1 MDTALKE
8 LASSGALG
16 AIVAA
21 IFSLLAL
28 VIGVLVWSLKRYVD
42 ASIEDKKEFSGF
54 MKALTS
60 AFNSVGLN
68 TQACRSDTMAAIR
81 DSEANITAVIEH
93 TVWAAHDKAVLLH
106 DKSLAAAT
114 SLLST
119 EVTGAAQS
127 IRNSNEK
134 LVKDV
139 ENSRLRDRVEDLSR
153 SHTVT
158 PAPSGVV
165 R

>member
-21 IFSLLAL
+21 IFSLLAI
-28 VIGVLVWSLKRYVD
+28 VIGVLVWALKRYVD
-42 ASIEDKKEFSGF
+42 AAIEDKKEFGGF
-54 MKALTS
+54 MRALTS
-60 AFNSVGLN
+60 AFNAVGMN

-81 DSEANITAVIEH
+81 DCEANLTAAIEH
-93 TVWAAHDKAVLLH
+93 TVWAAHDKAMLLH
-106 DKSLAAAT
+106 DKTVAAAT

-119 EVTGAAQS
+119 EITGAAQS
-127 IRNSNEK
+127 IRASNEK
-134 LVKDV
+134 MAQDLDNANLRREV
-139 ENSRLRDRVEDLSR
+139 EVSRA
-153 SHTVT
+153 HNIT

>member
-21 IFSLLAL
+21 IFSLLAI
-28 VIGVLVWSLKRYVD
+28 VIGVLVWALKRYVD
-42 ASIEDKKEFSGF
+42 TSIEREKEFSGF

-60 AFNSVGLN
+60 AFNAVGIN

-93 TVWAAHDKAVLLH
+93 TVWAAHDKAMLLH

-119 EVTGAAQS
+119 EITGAAQS
-127 IRNSNEK
+127 IRTGNRDLLQEI
-134 LVKDV
+134 
-139 ENSRLRDRVEDLSR
+139 ENRRLRDQVDELSR
-153 SHTVT
+153 PHTIT
-158 PAPSGVV
+158 PAPVTM

>member
-21 IFSLLAL
+21 IFSLLAI
-28 VIGVLVWSLKRYVD
+28 VIGVLVWALKRYVD
-42 ASIEDKKEFSGF
+42 TSIEREKEFGGF

-60 AFNSVGLN
+60 AFNAVGLN

-81 DSEANITAVIEH
+81 DAEANLTAAIEH
-93 TVWAAHDKAVLLH
+93 TVWAAHDKAMLLH

-119 EVTGAAQS
+119 EITGAAQS
-127 IRNSNEK
+127 IRARVDQTVQDIDNMNLRRE
-134 LVKDV
+134 V
-139 ENSRLRDRVEDLSR
+139 EISRA
-153 SHTVT
+153 HNIT
-158 PAPSGVV
+158 PAPSGAA